1 VPSPWFHLV
10 LGWPEEVKSHS
21 GPHNF
26 KKTMIYSK
34 REWRD
39 LAIQSLISD
48 LFFVVRG
55 AFDQERKAVSTGK
68 KSKGEREPFL
78 CS

>member
-1 VPSPWFHLV
+1 

-34 REWRD
+34 RE
-39 LAIQSLISD
+39 
-48 LFFVVRG
+48 
-55 AFDQERKAVSTGK
+55 
-68 KSKGEREPFL
+68 
-78 CS
+78 